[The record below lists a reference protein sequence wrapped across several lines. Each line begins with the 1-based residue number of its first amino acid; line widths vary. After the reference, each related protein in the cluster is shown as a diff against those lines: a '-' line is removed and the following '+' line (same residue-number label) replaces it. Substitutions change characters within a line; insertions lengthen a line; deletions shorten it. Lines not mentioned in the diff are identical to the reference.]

1 MIRYSDFEIIK
12 DGAVFGFQPSK
23 TQTLGIHRIIW
34 ICPAETEG
42 GEEMTKVID
51 DKRTNSQPT
60 MCLQCHLVVSMFH
73 EQDAD
78 ARQGAWECPNCG
90 HKYPFA
96 HWKIKKQSKGK
107 NMAA

>member
-1 MIRYSDFEIIK
+1 MKIAKRID
-12 DGAVFGFQPSK
+12 SK
-23 TQTLGIHRIIW
+23 RI
-34 ICPAETEG
+34 
-42 GEEMTKVID
+42 
-51 DKRTNSQPT
+51 NSQPT

-73 EQDAD
+73 ESDAD

-107 NMAA
+107 NRAA